1 LTTLEAHITA
11 LQEIG
16 KTEPITDQLAAYLL
30 RFFQTHYVDSDN
42 MHPNIKGKQG
52 FVDGQGYSMTVEQF
66 FKLIETPEPPERDR
80 RFHPSNFKRSN
91 QATHEW
97 QKRGTL

>member
-16 KTEPITDQLAAYLL
+16 KTEPVTDQLARYLL
-30 RFFQTHYVDSDN
+30 QFYQTHYVDSDN

-52 FVDGQGYSMTVEQF
+52 FVDRQGHSMTVEQF
-66 FKLIETPEPPERDR
+66 LKLIETPEPPEPVR
-80 RFHPSNFKRSN
+80 RWRHRAK
-91 QATHEW
+91 
-97 QKRGTL
+97 